1 MKKLLILIAS
11 ASMFF
16 SCGQNQKA
24 NKEVEADSI
33 TTSKLIALSF
43 DDGPNTT
50 TTVQMLDMLEKHGVK
65 GSFYVIGKNINDSSA
80 VVMKRA
86 FNMGCDIQNHSFTH
100 KAMNTLSAEEIKEEI
115 ATTSALI
122 VGHVGVEP
130 TFFRPPYIAN
140 NQLMYDNID
149 LTFISGIG
157 VEDWVPTV
165 TAEER
170 AKRMLDI
177 AADGVIYLLHDF
189 VGNDA
194 TVQALDIAIPQL
206 KEQGYQFVT
215 VPELFKAKNITPERN
230 KIYSN
235 VLKD

>member
-1 MKKLLILIAS
+1 MKKLFILIATVGI
-11 ASMFF
+11 FF
-16 SCGQNQKA
+16 GCGQNQKPH
-24 NKEVEADSI
+24 KEAEADSI

-50 TTVQMLDMLEKHGVK
+50 TTVQMLDMLKKHGVK

-80 VVMKRA
+80 VIMKRA

-100 KAMNTLSAEEIKEEI
+100 RAMNTLTAEEIKEET
-115 ATTSALI
+115 ARTSALVVEHI
-122 VGHVGVEP
+122 GVQP
-130 TFFRPPYIAN
+130 TFFRPPYIAH
-140 NQLMYDNID
+140 NQLVFDNID

-157 VEDWVPTV
+157 VEDWEPTV

-194 TVQALDIAIPQL
+194 TIQALDIAIPQL
-206 KEQGYQFVT
+206 KAQGYQFVT
-215 VPELFKAKNITPERN
+215 VPELFKAKGITPERN

-235 VLKD
+235 VLTD

>member
-1 MKKLLILIAS
+1 MKNFILILIS
-11 ASMFF
+11 VCLFV
-16 SCGQNQKA
+16 SCGTNKKKA
-24 NKEVEADSI
+24 DNGDQVVAEQ
-33 TTSKLIALSF
+33 KLIALSF

-65 GSFYVIGKNINDSSA
+65 GSFYVIGKYINDTTA
-80 VVMKRA
+80 AVMKRA
-86 FNMGCDIQNHSFTH
+86 YDMGCDIQNHSFSH
-100 KAMNTLSAEEIKEEI
+100 VPMNQLKAEEIQEEI
-115 ATTSALI
+115 KKTTDLI
-122 VGHVGVEP
+122 VKYIGEEP
-130 TFFRPPYIAN
+130 TYFRPPFIAY
-140 NQLMYDNID
+140 NQLMYDNSD

-157 VEDWVPTV
+157 IEDWVPAI

-177 AADGVIYLLHDF
+177 AADGVIYLLHDLL
-189 VGNDA
+189 GNEA

-215 VPELFKAKNITPERN
+215 IPELFKAKNITPERN

>member
-1 MKKLLILIAS
+1 MKKILILIAFV
-11 ASMFF
+11 SMFF
-16 SCGQNQKA
+16 SCGQNQKS
-24 NKEVEADSI
+24 NKEAEVDSI
-33 TTSKLIALSF
+33 KSSKLIALSF

-50 TTVQMLDMLEKHGVK
+50 TTVQMLDMLEKHGIK

-100 KAMNTLSAEEIKEEI
+100 RAINTLTVEEIKEEI
-115 ATTSALI
+115 AKTSALI
-122 VGHVGVEP
+122 VEYIGIEP
-130 TFFRPPYIAN
+130 TFFRPPYIAY
-140 NQLMYDNID
+140 NQMMFDNID

-157 VEDWVPTV
+157 IEDWEPSV

-206 KEQGYQFVT
+206 KAQGYQFVT

-235 VLKD
+235 VLTD